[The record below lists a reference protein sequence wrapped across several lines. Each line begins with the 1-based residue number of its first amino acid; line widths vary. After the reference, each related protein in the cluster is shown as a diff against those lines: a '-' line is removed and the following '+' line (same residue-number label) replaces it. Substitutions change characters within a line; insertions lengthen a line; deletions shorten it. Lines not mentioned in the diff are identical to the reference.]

1 MVKTEKDIDTSEK
14 ILAAARKAFLTKGMS
29 GARMQDIANDAGI
42 NKALL
47 HYYFSSKDELFEK
60 VFMEEANKFFPKIN
74 MIFESELPLFEK
86 IEHFASE
93 YIDEIQQNPYLP
105 MFMMTQINQDTDKFL
120 AKIMGKHNQPNPQNF
135 LAQIE
140 KEVKKGTIKPIS
152 PVHLL
157 LNLLS
162 LCVFPFMAKPMILR
176 KIGLDE
182 LQFRQLMEQRK
193 KEIPEFIIN
202 SIKK

>member
-1 MVKTEKDIDTSEK
+1 MVKTEKDTDTSEK
-14 ILAAARKAFLTKGMS
+14 ILTAARKAFLTKGMS
-29 GARMQDIANDAGI
+29 GARMQDIANEAGI

-86 IEHFASE
+86 IKQFAGE

-152 PVHLL
+152 PIHLL

-182 LQFRQLMEQRK
+182 LQFRYLMEQRK